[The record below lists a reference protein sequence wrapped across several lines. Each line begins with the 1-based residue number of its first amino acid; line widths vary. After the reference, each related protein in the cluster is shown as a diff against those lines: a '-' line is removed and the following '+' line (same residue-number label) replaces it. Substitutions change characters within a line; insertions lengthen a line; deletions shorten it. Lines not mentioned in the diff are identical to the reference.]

1 MAFGSEQH
9 AASLARPGG
18 NVTGVAYSA
27 EGTLLPKRFEL
38 LKEMVPTAKRIGMLD
53 DGSPRFRVLLSEAQP
68 AARSLDVQLVTV
80 DARRG
85 RYETAFASMKAQ
97 RIDAVYGGSSPIH
110 GITLVGIVVASPE
123 RARQYFRHFPPCFP
137 IGAAPDCAI
146 HRAYGLPEVVR
157 PADSHQIVESE
168 VSELLRASG
177 VPFEPGQALDVFAK
191 SDGFEMTSADDAEWR
206 RPLQKTGDFLIGC
219 DSVIRWARFDII
231 LTVFPKVADLISLL

>member
-53 DGSPRFRVLLSEAQP
+53 DGSPRFRILLSEAQP

-97 RIDAVYGGSSPIH
+97 RIDAVYGG
-110 GITLVGIVVASPE
+110 
-123 RARQYFRHFPPCFP
+123 
-137 IGAAPDCAI
+137 
-146 HRAYGLPEVVR
+146 
-157 PADSHQIVESE
+157 
-168 VSELLRASG
+168 
-177 VPFEPGQALDVFAK
+177 
-191 SDGFEMTSADDAEWR
+191 
-206 RPLQKTGDFLIGC
+206 
-219 DSVIRWARFDII
+219 
-231 LTVFPKVADLISLL
+231 